1 VPRMK
6 RLFSG
11 TVQVHYSAMYF
22 QGAASGMP
30 EGGQYFEGQ
39 VNGLCGAGGRS
50 YLLLMTGLHTGGV
63 KVTIDFWDGEP
74 PLDDSWEE
82 VVEVSFV
89 VDDPEYTGILG
100 WGGASW
106 APIDLRRG
114 RYRVRY
120 CGRNMDAARRK
131 DTLLVDR
138 EEPID
143 EYSLSFWFS
152 PVGAPDVLIKQTS
165 ETAAIW
171 HQETARVSR
180 KAAQIPDSHRT
191 PGGAKVVQA
200 KRIRVVA
207 PIYPQKALEQG
218 LTGYVTVE
226 LDVDVKGEPTE
237 LRIVEAYPP
246 EVFDQAALEAVR
258 HWRYEPFMLDGVPT
272 PIPDCVVLSFD
283 PEPE

>member
-100 WGGASW
+100 WEGRRGLPSTYGGAGIEFGIVAETWMRPDARTRCWST
-106 APIDLRRG
+106 G
-114 RYRVRY
+114 R
-120 CGRNMDAARRK
+120 
-131 DTLLVDR
+131 
-138 EEPID
+138 
-143 EYSLSFWFS
+143 S
-152 PVGAPDVLIKQTS
+152 PSMNIL
-165 ETAAIW
+165 
-171 HQETARVSR
+171 
-180 KAAQIPDSHRT
+180 
-191 PGGAKVVQA
+191 
-200 KRIRVVA
+200 
-207 PIYPQKALEQG
+207 
-218 LTGYVTVE
+218 
-226 LDVDVKGEPTE
+226 
-237 LRIVEAYPP
+237 
-246 EVFDQAALEAVR
+246 
-258 HWRYEPFMLDGVPT
+258 
-272 PIPDCVVLSFD
+272 
-283 PEPE
+283 